1 MEIRIF
7 ICNWSLRFDGSA
19 PQLENVENRSKLF
32 WYIAFQ
38 RPDGWVWQESII
50 RSESVIRLPR
60 SSRSHSLHQNT
71 FHIMRRYNN
80 DYQELSKSLSLPLWL
95 WWYNHKTINMNIE
108 GKLFAPIF
116 YLSKHSGLEKTK
128 SSLTFVFP
136 LDKRADKRSPLFN
149 PFLTKCSSKLR

>member
-1 MEIRIF
+1 MEPHLFSVPASSTIT
-7 ICNWSLRFDGSA
+7 CVMAPCGGSEGYVRW
-19 PQLENVENRSKLF
+19 PWWL
-32 WYIAFQ
+32 
-38 RPDGWVWQESII
+38 WVWQESII
-50 RSESVIRLPR
+50 RWESVIRLPR

-71 FHIMRRYNN
+71 FHIMRRYN

-116 YLSKHSGLEKTK
+116 YLSKHSGWEKTK

-149 PFLTKCSSKLR
+149 PFFDQM